1 MDWNSSIKGFK
12 SYLKLERSLSKNS
25 IDAYIHDV
33 EKLAQFLSLQHQQPS
48 VSKVQPKDIKE
59 FLVWITELG
68 MTASSQARV
77 LSGIKAFYKYLLLED
92 IVKTDPSALIE
103 TPKLGRKLPD
113 TLSLDEIN
121 KMLDT
126 IDVSTPEGTR
136 NKAILETLYACGLRV
151 SELVGLKIS
160 DIYFEIDFLKVTGKG
175 NKERFVPLG
184 SAAKKFIKLY
194 QNNIRTH
201 LSIKKGD
208 EDILFLNRRGGRLS
222 RVMIFNIIK
231 QTALLANIRKSI
243 SPHTFRHS
251 FASHLVEGGA
261 DLRAVQEMLGHESIT
276 TTEIYTHLDRNYLK
290 ETILSYHPRAKARR
304 KKEGSSA
311 I

>member
-1 MDWNSSIKGFK
+1 M
-12 SYLKLERSLSKNS
+12 ERSLSKNS

-33 EKLAQFLSLQHQQPS
+33 EKLSQFLSLNNQQIYA
-48 VSKVQPKDIKE
+48 SKVQSKDIKE

-77 LSGIKAFYKYLLLED
+77 LSGIKSFYKYLLLED
-92 IVKTDPSALIE
+92 IIKIDPSALIE

-121 KMLDT
+121 KMLDS

-194 QNNIRTH
+194 QNNIRVH
-201 LSIKKGD
+201 LTIKKGD

-231 QTALLANIRKSI
+231 QTAIQANIRKNI

-304 KKEGSSA
+304 NKVDTNV

>member
-1 MDWNSSIKGFK
+1 MDWNSTIKGFK

-33 EKLAQFLSLQHQQPS
+33 DKLQQYFVFIKQTTSPTNVES
-48 VSKVQPKDIKE
+48 KDIKE
-59 FLVWITELG
+59 FLVWINELG
-68 MTASSQARV
+68 MTPSSQARV

-92 IVKTDPSALIE
+92 ILKEDPSSLVE

-121 KMLDT
+121 IMLDS
-126 IDVSTPEGTR
+126 IDLSTPEGVR

-151 SELVGLKIS
+151 SELVNLKIS

-184 SAAKKFIKLY
+184 NSAKKFIKIYL
-194 QNNIRTH
+194 QEIRVH
-201 LSIKKGD
+201 VNIKKGE
-208 EDILFLNRRGGRLS
+208 EDLLFLNRRGSRLS

-231 QTALLANIRKSI
+231 QTAILANIRKSI

-251 FASHLVEGGA
+251 FATHLVEGGA

-290 ETILSYHPRAKARR
+290 ETILSFHPRAKNKR
-304 KKEGSSA
+304 KAKISL
-311 I
+311 